1 MSCSTRLWRESSGV
15 SDRQGTIG
23 ERPRRRPLP
32 ARIVTALSVMCG
44 IVAAL
49 MTLAAVLITCQLIF
63 MRFVLNVSTIW
74 QTEAVTYLMIAAT
87 MLGLPYV
94 QHLKGHVNVDLLPM
108 LLPPPVRKVLV
119 ALTLIATA
127 AVAATMAWYG
137 YELFHIS
144 FQRNWKSDTVWGV
157 PLWIPYSAIPLGFGL
172 YLVQLV
178 SDLFAPDTGPHPIAE
193 RAD

>member
-1 MSCSTRLWRESSGV
+1 
-15 SDRQGTIG
+15 
-23 ERPRRRPLP
+23 
-32 ARIVTALSVMCG
+32 MCG